1 MDTLAFIG
9 GTGPQGRG
17 LGMRLARA
25 GHRVLIG
32 SRDAAKAEAAVGK
45 IGEKVPDL
53 PVEGMT
59 NAEACEQADVVVVTV
74 PYEAQ
79 AATLESV
86 ASLVAGKIV
95 VSCVAPLGFDGDGPH
110 PISVAAGSA
119 AQECQQLLPDV
130 KVVGAFQNVSA
141 VKLLRPE
148 EPVEVDVLLTG
159 DDPDARE
166 VVAGMV
172 SRIPGMR
179 AVHVGPL
186 RLSRPIEEMTA
197 VLIAVNKRYG
207 IHSSVKVAGL

>member
-1 MDTLAFIG
+1 MDTLAFVG

-32 SRDAAKAEAAVGK
+32 SREAAKAEAAVGK

-53 PVEGMT
+53 PVEGMV
-59 NAEACEQADVVVVTV
+59 NAAACEQADVIVVTV

-79 AATLESV
+79 AATLESI
-86 ASLVAGKIV
+86 AHLVAGKVV

-110 PISVAAGSA
+110 PISVGAGSA
-119 AQECQQLLPDV
+119 AQECQQLLPDAR
-130 KVVGAFQNVSA
+130 VVGAFQNVSA

-166 VVAGMV
+166 IVAGMV

-179 AVHVGPL
+179 AVHAGPL

-207 IHSSVKVAGL
+207 THSSVKVAGL